1 MSSRKLLIFLLKM
14 RVGEIQKVV
23 PVRRQHVMLARVAV
37 ETDVVLDGVIKWRK
51 IHFGNSRFAEQFIN
65 RRGGAGG
72 EKFAVRIAPAVFA
85 AGVQKQRTRRNER
98 EEKMRVHRQIIP
110 MPGVFLKV
118 ARHPIRKIDRKKVV
132 KEKTV

>member
-14 RVGEIQKVV
+14 RVGKIQEVV

-51 IHFGNSRFAEQFIN
+51 IHFRNSLFAKQRIN
-65 RRGGAGG
+65 RCGRAGG
-72 EKFAVRIAPAVFA
+72 EKFTVRITPAVFA

-98 EEKMRVHRQIIP
+98 EEKMRVPRQIIQSEERRV
-110 MPGVFLKV
+110 GKECRFLT
-118 ARHPIRKIDRKKVV
+118 PP
-132 KEKTV
+132 